1 MNNVAENLE
10 EKDCI
15 SRKFDNPLE
24 VSQKEQPTKKRFIVL
39 FVICLIYLITYLDRV
54 NISIAAPFMMEE
66 FGLNKMQWGI
76 VLSVFSWT
84 YAISQVPVGMLC
96 DKFGARKTLSIIVT
110 WWSVFTVATSWVWNT
125 ASLVIVRLM
134 FGLGEGGA
142 FPSATRALAHWIPAT
157 ERGFAQGLTH
167 GFSRFGGAVTPMIA
181 AFIMS
186 LWGWRSCFEIFSVI
200 GLIWAGVWWFWFRDT
215 PEEYKEK
222 WGGINQI
229 EIDKIQ
235 GAKDTIV
242 KSKPKLKFKQLLK
255 SKNAWFL
262 CLSYP
267 TYCYTVWIF
276 MTWLPSY
283 LVEARGFDLLH
294 MGFFASIPL
303 LAGTVGDT
311 LGGIISDKIWKKTG
325 NGKLA
330 RRIVPMSGMCI
341 AAAFMIPGALT
352 ESAYMA
358 VFFMACSLFGLEMA
372 VGVYWATCLD
382 IGNDYA
388 GTISGFMNTIGNIGS
403 ALSPL
408 VFGAVLQIT
417 GSWIYPFMVA
427 SSILVIGALLWLKV
441 NPEMK
446 IADELN
452 LE

>member
-1 MNNVAENLE
+1 MLE
-10 EKDCI
+10 ATKIKSSAIEKV
-15 SRKFDNPLE
+15 K
-24 VSQKEQPTKKRFIVL
+24 KPTHVRFLVL
-39 FVICLIYLITYLDRV
+39 FVVCLIYLITYLDRV
-54 NISIAAPFMMEE
+54 NISIAAPFMMAE
-66 FGLNKMQWGI
+66 FGLSKMEWGL

-84 YAISQVPVGMLC
+84 YAMAQVPVGMLC
-96 DKFGARKTLSIIVT
+96 DKYGARKTLSIIVT
-110 WWSVFTVATSWVWNT
+110 WWSVFTVATSWAWNT
-125 ASLVIVRLM
+125 ISLVVVRLL

-181 AFIMS
+181 AFIISM
-186 LWGWRSCFEIFSVI
+186 LGWRACFEIFSVI
-200 GLIWAGVWWFWFRDT
+200 GLIWAAVWWFWFRDT
-215 PEEYKEK
+215 PKEYQKK
-222 WGGINQI
+222 WGQISNSEINLI
-229 EIDKIQ
+229 RGTDAAVEPK
-235 GAKDTIV
+235 A
-242 KSKPKLKFKQLLK
+242 KPKLAFKQLLK

-283 LVEARGFDLLH
+283 LVEARGFNLLQ
-294 MGFFASIPL
+294 MGFFASLPL
-303 LAGTVGDT
+303 LAGTIGDT
-311 LGGIISDKIWKKTG
+311 LGGLISDKIWKKTG

-330 RRIVPMSGMCI
+330 RRIVPMTGMLI

-417 GSWIYPFMVA
+417 GSWIYPFIVA
-427 SSILVIGALLWLKV
+427 SSILVIGAMLWLKV

-446 IADELN
+446 IADELH
-452 LE
+452 LH

>member
-1 MNNVAENLE
+1 M
-10 EKDCI
+10 
-15 SRKFDNPLE
+15 SQE
-24 VSQKEQPTKKRFIVL
+24 VNAAAVKETAQPVQGKRTHVRFVVL
-39 FVICLIYLITYLDRV
+39 FVVCLIYLITYLDRV
-54 NISIAAPFMMEE
+54 NISIAAPLMMAE
-66 FGLNKMQWGI
+66 FGLNKVEWGL

-96 DKFGARKTLSIIVT
+96 DKYGARKTLSVIVT
-110 WWSVFTVATSWVWNT
+110 WWSFFTIATSWVWNT
-125 ASLVIVRLM
+125 TSLVICRLL

-167 GFSRFGGAVTPMIA
+167 GFSRLGGAVTPIIA
-181 AFIMS
+181 AFIIS
-186 LWGWRSCFEIFSVI
+186 HLGWRACFEIFSVL
-200 GLIWAGVWWFWFRDT
+200 GFVWAIVWWFWFRDT
-215 PEEYKEK
+215 PHDFKK
-222 WGGINQI
+222 NWGKINDAEI
-229 EIDKIQ
+229 EFIQ
-235 GAKDTIV
+235 GGKVEAKA
-242 KSKPKLKFKQLLK
+242 KPKLAFKQLLK

-283 LVEARGFDLLH
+283 LVEARGFNLME

-311 LGGIISDKIWKKTG
+311 LGGLISDKIWKKTH

-330 RRIVPMSGMCI
+330 RRIVPMAGMLV
-341 AAAFMIPGALT
+341 AAAFMIPGAMT

-408 VFGAVLQIT
+408 VFGAVLQFT
-417 GSWIYPFMVA
+417 GSWIYPFCVA
-427 SSILVIGALLWLKV
+427 ATILVIGALMWLKV
-441 NPEMK
+441 NPELP
-446 IADELN
+446 IAKELN
-452 LE
+452 LH